1 MIPVSV
7 VVCVMGGW
15 CSVYLMDTLLRS
27 SSSKIRYESWLSSSG
42 VSLSPFHIRWH
53 TSFFNS
59 LFARCARLNPLF
71 LYIWFSAGM
80 VFGVVA
86 MFGSVLLLTRT
97 LLQTLA
103 QMMAETPDGSH
114 EQVLQVVVPGVN
126 LPVSQLAYFFIA
138 ILVSGVIHEFGHGV
152 AALRE
157 QVRLNGF
164 GMFLFVIYPGAF
176 VDLFTTHLNLISPV
190 QQLRI
195 FCAGVWHNFMLCVA
209 AVCFLFLL
217 PLLLFPFY
225 YTGAGALVTEV
236 VEGSPSSG
244 PRGLFVGGLVTGLDE
259 CEVSSVDSWHSCIQ
273 QLSLQPPTG
282 YCVRHH
288 TLQLH
293 PALGRE
299 FRRLDGTME
308 CCGNNSL
315 TDLCFY
321 YTTQSNNKLFACL
334 PARKTIQT
342 SRTCRSNSDCET
354 DLTPSVCVIPSLEN
368 QTHLIRVKHPP
379 RDDMLFVGYMS
390 HLQYSVSQKTPK
402 EEFCLTPECVE
413 AAGSI
418 LSKMDLSINPC
429 ADFYQYA
436 CGGWFKDHPIPED
449 SSSYGIYPWLRQKVD
464 LKLKELLEQPTA
476 EGDIEAVKKAKMLYR
491 SCMNE
496 TAIELVDS
504 KPLLKE
510 LKKREFRWPV
520 LGDALGSDVQW
531 DPRKFELLQTL
542 AQIRTQYSK
551 SVLLRLYISPD
562 DKNSQEFIIKLDQAS
577 LALSRDD
584 YINNSTEAQTNREA
598 LLKLMVGV
606 AIMLGANQQAAEAQ
620 MKEALD
626 FEMKIAQIM
635 IPYEDRTSENMYNR
649 YSLSKLHRTIPEFN
663 WLAFVRA
670 VIDSKLYPELSISS
684 SEQVIVRAPQY
695 LKDLFRLVNVT
706 DSRTVANYV
715 VWRSI
720 LSRVTTLSRRF
731 LYKYLDF
738 ARVTTGA
745 TSLTP
750 RWDKCVNYVESTLM
764 YATGR
769 LFVDKHFQEDKKNM
783 MEELVDGVRWAF
795 IDMLKEE
802 NDWMDAET
810 KTKAIEKAHA
820 VLPKVGYPEFILNNT
835 YINKDIEQLSFTEK
849 DYFGNVMQTLRFIAQ
864 SDIGWLRTTV
874 PRTEWFTS
882 PTTVNAFYSSSTNQ
896 IRFPAGEL
904 QKPFFW
910 GLDYPR
916 SLSYGAIGVI
926 VGHELTHAFDNN
938 G

>member
-1 MIPVSV
+1 MEVEMLS
-7 VVCVMGGW
+7 G
-15 CSVYLMDTLLRS
+15 RS
-27 SSSKIRYESWLSSSG
+27 SK
-42 VSLSPFHIRWH
+42 
-53 TSFFNS
+53 
-59 LFARCARLNPLF
+59 
-71 LYIWFSAGM
+71 
-80 VFGVVA
+80 
-86 MFGSVLLLTRT
+86 
-97 LLQTLA
+97 
-103 QMMAETPDGSH
+103 
-114 EQVLQVVVPGVN
+114 
-126 LPVSQLAYFFIA
+126 
-138 ILVSGVIHEFGHGV
+138 
-152 AALRE
+152 
-157 QVRLNGF
+157 
-164 GMFLFVIYPGAF
+164 
-176 VDLFTTHLNLISPV
+176 
-190 QQLRI
+190 
-195 FCAGVWHNFMLCVA
+195 
-209 AVCFLFLL
+209 
-217 PLLLFPFY
+217 
-225 YTGAGALVTEV
+225 
-236 VEGSPSSG
+236 
-244 PRGLFVGGLVTGLDE
+244 
-259 CEVSSVDSWHSCIQ
+259 
-273 QLSLQPPTG
+273 
-282 YCVRHH
+282 
-288 TLQLH
+288 
-293 PALGRE
+293 
-299 FRRLDGTME
+299 
-308 CCGNNSL
+308 
-315 TDLCFY
+315 
-321 YTTQSNNKLFACL
+321 
-334 PARKTIQT
+334 
-342 SRTCRSNSDCET
+342 
-354 DLTPSVCVIPSLEN
+354 PSVAPCTLTKVALITLVFFCLALLIAVI
-368 QTHLIRVKHPP
+368 
-379 RDDMLFVGYMS
+379 G
-390 HLQYSVSQKTPK
+390 VSQKTAS
-402 EEFCLTPECVE
+402 EEFCLTPDCIE

-418 LSKMDLSINPC
+418 LNKLDPSVNPC
-429 ADFYQYA
+429 DDFYQYA
-436 CGGWFKDHPIPED
+436 CGGWLREHPIPED
-449 SSSYGIYPWLRQKVD
+449 SSSYGIYPWLRQNVD

-531 DPRKFELLQTL
+531 DPRKFDLLQTL

-551 SVLLRLYISPD
+551 SVLLRLYVSPD

-584 YINNSTEAQTNREA
+584 YITNSAEAQTNREA

-606 AIMLGANQQAAEAQ
+606 AVMLGANEQAAESQ
-620 MKEALD
+620 MKAVLD
-626 FEMKIAQIM
+626 FEMKLAQIV
-635 IPYEDRTSENMYNR
+635 IPYENRTSESMYNR
-649 YSLSKLHRTIPEFN
+649 YSLSKLQRTIPEFN

-670 VIDSKLYPELSISS
+670 VIDSKLYPDLSVSS

-695 LKDLFRLVNVT
+695 LKDLFRLLNVT
-706 DSRTVANYV
+706 ESRTVANYV

-769 LFVDKHFQEDKKNM
+769 LFVDKHFQEDKKHM
-783 MEELVDGVRWAF
+783 MEELIDGIRWAF
-795 IDMLKEE
+795 IDMLEKE

-835 YINKDIEQLSFTEK
+835 YINEDIRQLSFSEQ

-864 SDIGWLRTTV
+864 SDIGWLRTRV

-910 GLDYPR
+910 GLSYPR

-938 G
+938 GRKYDKDGNLNQWWSNASVANFNDKTQCIIDQYNNYYWKEAGLNVKGKRTLAENIADNGGIREAFRAYRRWVQKERSGVEEPLLPGVGLTNNQLFFLSYAHVRCNSYRPEAARDQILSGAHSPPKYRVIGAMSNFEEFQKAFNCPATSVMNRGVKSCRVW